1 MNHEEPYRNQAERL
15 RKKIEKVKDGEFP
28 VVEKNELPSRT
39 DIHRNK
45 KNKTKLKVK
54 FPIIRLLALFF
65 ILLPIGIFSA
75 YSVLGS
81 KELNNNENVSTVVTE
96 INVQD
101 SKEVE
106 KDDEETPETTE
117 LTESTDPNK
126 GIEVIEDVEEEVEK
140 NKEISAD
147 KEDTET
153 TKEEETNTTNQTS
166 PEKEQSQTDNTNDAE
181 TTTDNIVYHTV
192 QPKETLFRIAM
203 KYYKSQSGIEII
215 QNANNLNG
223 NEIMVGQVL
232 KIPK

>member
-15 RKKIEKVKDGEFP
+15 RKKIEKVKGGEVP
-28 VVEKNELPSRT
+28 VLEKNELPSRT

-65 ILLPIGIFSA
+65 ILLPVGIFSA

-81 KELNNNENVSTVVTE
+81 KEINTSDKVGTIVSGGVEEINVEDSGEAEVEVDEITDTNTPIEEDEIKENTEVENNENSADQEATVTE
-96 INVQD
+96 
-101 SKEVE
+101 
-106 KDDEETPETTE
+106 
-117 LTESTDPNK
+117 
-126 GIEVIEDVEEEVEK
+126 
-140 NKEISAD
+140 
-147 KEDTET
+147 
-153 TKEEETNTTNQTS
+153 KEEEEEEEIDTTNQTS
-166 PEKEQSQTDNTNDAE
+166 TEKEPTQTDTSNVGEVNTTNL
-181 TTTDNIVYHTV
+181 VYHTV

-203 KYYKSQSGIEII
+203 KYYQSQSGIEII
-215 QNANNLNG
+215 QTANNLNG

>member
-15 RKKIEKVKDGEFP
+15 RKKIEKVKGGEVP
-28 VVEKNELPSRT
+28 VLEKNELPSRT

-65 ILLPIGIFSA
+65 ILLPVGIFSA

-81 KELNNNENVSTVVTE
+81 KEINTSDKVGTIVSGGVEEINVEDSGEAEVEVDEITDTNTPIEEDEIKENTEVENNENSADQEATVTE
-96 INVQD
+96 
-101 SKEVE
+101 
-106 KDDEETPETTE
+106 
-117 LTESTDPNK
+117 
-126 GIEVIEDVEEEVEK
+126 
-140 NKEISAD
+140 
-147 KEDTET
+147 
-153 TKEEETNTTNQTS
+153 KEEEEEEEIDTTKQTSTEKEPTQTDTSNVGEVNTTNL
-166 PEKEQSQTDNTNDAE
+166 
-181 TTTDNIVYHTV
+181 VYHTV

-203 KYYKSQSGIEII
+203 KYYQSQSGIEII
-215 QNANNLNG
+215 QTANNLNG

>member
-15 RKKIEKVKDGEFP
+15 RKKIEKVKGGEVP
-28 VVEKNELPSRT
+28 VLEKNELPSRT

-65 ILLPIGIFSA
+65 ILLPVGIFSA

-81 KELNNNENVSTVVTE
+81 KEINTSDKVGTIVSGGVEEINVEDSGEAEVEVDEITDTNTPIEEDEIKENTEVENNENSADQEATVTE
-96 INVQD
+96 
-101 SKEVE
+101 KEE
-106 KDDEETPETTE
+106 
-117 LTESTDPNK
+117 
-126 GIEVIEDVEEEVEK
+126 EEEVE
-140 NKEISAD
+140 ID
-147 KEDTET
+147 
-153 TKEEETNTTNQTS
+153 TTNQTS
-166 PEKEQSQTDNTNDAE
+166 TEKEPTQTDTSNVGEVNTTNL
-181 TTTDNIVYHTV
+181 VYHTV

-203 KYYKSQSGIEII
+203 KYYQSQSGIEII
-215 QNANNLNG
+215 QTANNLNG